1 MILMGC
7 KISEKNLKI
16 PKKRLDK
23 AVRLWIMVA
32 NIRRDRMRTL
42 FLQHVDRFFY
52 AVERWSRRLA
62 WVAII
67 AAVVI
72 ILIPAII
79 RIMGR

>member
-1 MILMGC
+1 
-7 KISEKNLKI
+7 
-16 PKKRLDK
+16 
-23 AVRLWIMVA
+23 
-32 NIRRDRMRTL
+32 MRTL
-42 FLQHVDRFFY
+42 FLQHVDRFFI

>member
-1 MILMGC
+1 
-7 KISEKNLKI
+7 
-16 PKKRLDK
+16 
-23 AVRLWIMVA
+23 
-32 NIRRDRMRTL
+32 MRTL

-79 RIMGR
+79 RIVW

>member
-1 MILMGC
+1 
-7 KISEKNLKI
+7 
-16 PKKRLDK
+16 
-23 AVRLWIMVA
+23 
-32 NIRRDRMRTL
+32 MRTL

>member
-1 MILMGC
+1 
-7 KISEKNLKI
+7 
-16 PKKRLDK
+16 
-23 AVRLWIMVA
+23 
-32 NIRRDRMRTL
+32 MRTL

-67 AAVVI
+67 AAVVV